1 MSVVSVYML
10 AYWAWAHYSIKLA
23 LHSYCLYYKKDTSI
37 KILTFTFFFLTQNNI
52 QTKLHKIIAH
62 FYRLNFFF
70 FFISNKD
77 SLISKRE
84 RHPSTQGVYRG
95 EQIKNEHYKRQVNP
109 K

>member
-10 AYWAWAHYSIKLA
+10 AYWAWALYNIKLA

-37 KILTFTFFFLTQNNI
+37 KILTFTFFFFLTQNNI

-70 FFISNKD
+70 LISNKD
-77 SLISKRE
+77 SLI
-84 RHPSTQGVYRG
+84 
-95 EQIKNEHYKRQVNP
+95 
-109 K
+109 